1 MRVAI
6 NGFGRIGRNFLRASK
21 GGDIFANLK
30 ETVSSAQLSDTA
42 AIASTLSKLKQ
53 DVLGIDIVAIND
65 LSDAGML
72 AHLLRYD
79 SAQGTY
85 SGSVVLDGD
94 ELVVDGDRIKVFAE
108 RDPANLPWGEL
119 GVDVVIEC
127 TGVFRTHEAASKHL
141 DAGAKWVIVSAP
153 MGDPDYS
160 VVLGVNDEGFDPSVH
175 KIISN
180 ASCTTNCLAPMVK
193 VLNDTFEVEEGMFT
207 TVHAYT
213 NDQSILDLVH
223 SDPRRARAA
232 AVNIIP
238 SSTGAASAVGKV
250 MPEMDGKLKGT
261 ALRVPVVDGSIT
273 DLVVSVDADGVTV
286 EQVNAAFKTAAE
298 GPLKGILKYSEEPLV
313 SSDIVG
319 DPHSVIFD
327 ALSTMVS
334 DDGMIKVFGWYDNE
348 MGYSTRLVDLVRKL
362 N

>member
-1 MRVAI
+1 M
-6 NGFGRIGRNFLRASK
+6 
-21 GGDIFANLK
+21 
-30 ETVSSAQLSDTA
+30 SSSNA
-42 AIASTLSKLKQ
+42 
-53 DVLGIDIVAIND
+53 
-65 LSDAGML
+65 
-72 AHLLRYD
+72 
-79 SAQGTY
+79 
-85 SGSVVLDGD
+85 
-94 ELVVDGDRIKVFAE
+94 
-108 RDPANLPWGEL
+108 PA
-119 GVDVVIEC
+119 
-127 TGVFRTHEAASKHL
+127 GVFRTHESASKHL
-141 DAGAKWVIVSAP
+141 EAGAKWVIVSAP

-160 VVLGVNDEGFDPSVH
+160 VVLGVNDEGLDPSKH

-193 VLNDTFEVEEGMFT
+193 VLNDSFAVEEGMFT

-273 DLVVSVDADGVTV
+273 DLVVSVDADDVTV
-286 EQVNAAFKTAAE
+286 EKVNAAFKTAAD

-319 DPHSVIFD
+319 DPHSVVFD

-334 DDGMIKVFGWYDNE
+334 DDGMVKVFGWYDNE

-362 N
+362 A